1 MALSTLIFIL
11 IIAFIAFDFIFD
23 NVLSSLNMRNW
34 KAEVH
39 PRMINHYPEEKYRLA
54 RLYAGEKNKVGFA
67 SSFFN
72 IALIII
78 ILFTGG
84 FAFIDDKIAEFTMN
98 PIFQS
103 IFFFM
108 LLAIASDLLNLPFQW
123 HSVFVIEE
131 KYGFNRS
138 TKAIF
143 WGDKLKSWILAAI
156 IGGGLFWIIIK
167 VYMWIPEYFWLI
179 AWGIIM
185 FFMMFMLLFYS
196 NLIVP
201 LFNKQKPLEDGEL
214 RDAIE
219 KFASE
224 NNFKLDNIFVIDGS
238 KRSTKANAYFTG
250 LGPKKRIVLYDTLIA
265 QHSYKELVAVLAHE
279 IGHYKKKHS
288 LSGFI
293 ISAVQMGL
301 ILFLFNL
308 ISKEPAVSEALGMK
322 PSFHASLLVFGLLL
336 SPINHILNIVGN
348 LISRK
353 NEYAADRYA
362 IEKTQSDDLANALIK
377 LSVENLSNLTPHP
390 LYVFMHYSHPPLIQ
404 RLKELDRLMDSE
416 QSKNVEN

>member
-1 MALSTLIFIL
+1 MLTATLIFIL
-11 IIAFIAFDFIFD
+11 IIVFLSFDFLFD
-23 NVLSSLNMRNW
+23 NVLSWLSLKNW
-34 KAEVH
+34 KDEVH
-39 PRMINHYPEEKYRLA
+39 PRMKDHYPEEKYRQA
-54 RLYAGEKNKVGFA
+54 KSYSVEKNKLGAA

-72 IALIII
+72 FALIV
-78 ILFTGG
+78 ILLFAGG
-84 FAFIDDKIAEFTMN
+84 FAFIDDKIVEFTMN
-98 PIFQS
+98 PVLQS
-103 IFFFM
+103 IFFF
-108 LLAIASDLLNLPFQW
+108 LVLAIASDVLNLPFQW

-167 VYMWIPEYFWLI
+167 VYVWIPEYFWLI

-214 RDAIE
+214 RNAIE

-224 NNFKLDNIFVIDGS
+224 NNFKLDNIYVIDGS

-322 PSFHASLLVFGLLL
+322 PSFHASLLIFGLLL

-348 LISRK
+348 LISRQ

-362 IEKTQSDDLANALIK
+362 IEKTKSDDLANALIK

-390 LYVFMHYSHPPLIQ
+390 LYVFFNYSHPPL
-404 RLKELDRLMDSE
+404 LKRLMALDQLLEEIHSTDTV
-416 QSKNVEN
+416 S